1 MKSRKQKLMVSVNVL
16 SEQRYLYDK
25 FLKKDEEKNDIPK
38 LQVSLN
44 EGRFSKYKVNLFQK
58 QQNGNLKDI
67 MTDEILQKL
76 NLKSEYASQESATID
91 VGKITSEQLKNI

>member
-38 LQVSLN
+38 LQVSLI
-44 EGRFSKYKVNLFQK
+44 EGRFSKYKVNLFQ
-58 QQNGNLKDI
+58 NDILKDI

-76 NLKSEYASQESATID
+76 NLKREYASRVSAMMD
-91 VGKITSEQLKNI
+91 VDKVTSEQLKNI

>member
-38 LQVSLN
+38 LQVSLI
-44 EGRFSKYKVNLFQK
+44 EGRFSKYKVNLFQ
-58 QQNGNLKDI
+58 NDILKDI

-76 NLKSEYASQESATID
+76 NLKREYASRGSAMMD
-91 VGKITSEQLKNI
+91 VDKVTSEQLKNI

>member
-1 MKSRKQKLMVSVNVL
+1 MKSRKQKLMASVNVL

-38 LQVSLN
+38 LQVSLI
-44 EGRFSKYKVNLFQK
+44 EGRFSKYKVNLFQ
-58 QQNGNLKDI
+58 NDILKDI

-76 NLKSEYASQESATID
+76 NLKREYASRGSAMMD
-91 VGKITSEQLKNI
+91 VDKVTSEQLKNI

>member
-38 LQVSLN
+38 LQVSLI
-44 EGRFSKYKVNLFQK
+44 EGRFSKYKVNLFQ
-58 QQNGNLKDI
+58 NDI
-67 MTDEILQKL
+67 LNDNMTDEILQKL
-76 NLKSEYASQESATID
+76 NLKREYASRGSAMMD
-91 VGKITSEQLKNI
+91 VDKVTSEQLKNI

>member
-25 FLKKDEEKNDIPK
+25 FLKKDEENDIPK
-38 LQVSLN
+38 LQVSLI
-44 EGRFSKYKVNLFQK
+44 EGRFSKYKVNLFQ
-58 QQNGNLKDI
+58 NNILKDI

-76 NLKSEYASQESATID
+76 NLKREYASRGSAMMD
-91 VGKITSEQLKNI
+91 VDKVTSEQLKNI